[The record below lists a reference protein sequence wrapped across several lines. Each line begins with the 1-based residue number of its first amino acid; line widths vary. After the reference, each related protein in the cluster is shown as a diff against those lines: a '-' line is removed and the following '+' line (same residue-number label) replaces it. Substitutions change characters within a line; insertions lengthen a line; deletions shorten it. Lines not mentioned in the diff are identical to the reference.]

1 MSFLQPF
8 VDLYNWCKLYNIYTT
23 VWQCTWHKF
32 DGNSPQ
38 LNSSNDII
46 QVFAKLSHFFTKKFP
61 LCLNRI
67 YYWNFRIFYC
77 YGLKIM
83 NAIFEKNKEVAKT
96 CRHMKTCWFIDVE
109 VIQRWHG
116 ENWRNLTQCREHRIQ
131 LHTLHLSWLVSVTSW
146 LRVPRGYTY
155 YTIFTVGTARAAC
168 TVGHVLADLVIS
180 DWWRYC
186 KSSMWRKI

>member
-1 MSFLQPF
+1 MVL
-8 VDLYNWCKLYNIYTT
+8 LYNFYPWSVCLFAIFIIRYNSSMMKLGLWICSPNLPKPQNNRIICSHMFLFCFLIIITMICAELGTRVTAPMTEIVTINANYIIFTL
-23 VWQCTWHKF
+23 WQCTWHKF

-83 NAIFEKNKEVAKT
+83 NAIFEKIKK
-96 CRHMKTCWFIDVE
+96 
-109 VIQRWHG
+109 
-116 ENWRNLTQCREHRIQ
+116 
-131 LHTLHLSWLVSVTSW
+131 
-146 LRVPRGYTY
+146 
-155 YTIFTVGTARAAC
+155 
-168 TVGHVLADLVIS
+168 
-180 DWWRYC
+180 
-186 KSSMWRKI
+186 